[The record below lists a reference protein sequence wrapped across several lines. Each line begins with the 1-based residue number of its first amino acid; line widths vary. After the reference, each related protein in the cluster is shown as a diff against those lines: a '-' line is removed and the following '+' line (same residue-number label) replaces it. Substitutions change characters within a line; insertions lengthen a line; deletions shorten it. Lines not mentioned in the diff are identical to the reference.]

1 MEVMDVRGAWVSLRC
16 RSPWALRNWQ
26 LRGMGRQRSC
36 EEVLVQEG
44 LRVAN
49 KRQQKKSSH
58 YLPPESFSWLS
69 KSCLCVCLEHCPSGW
84 EHGSELQS
92 LANRGRGWDN
102 NQRKGQ
108 DVQEYLQQ

>member
-1 MEVMDVRGAWVSLRC
+1 MEVMDMRGAWVSLQC

-36 EEVLVQEG
+36 EEVLMQKG

-58 YLPPESFSWLS
+58 YLSPRIIHLGQQILPLCLS
-69 KSCLCVCLEHCPSGW
+69 GALS
-84 EHGSELQS
+84 
-92 LANRGRGWDN
+92 
-102 NQRKGQ
+102 
-108 DVQEYLQQ
+108 QQLGTWQ